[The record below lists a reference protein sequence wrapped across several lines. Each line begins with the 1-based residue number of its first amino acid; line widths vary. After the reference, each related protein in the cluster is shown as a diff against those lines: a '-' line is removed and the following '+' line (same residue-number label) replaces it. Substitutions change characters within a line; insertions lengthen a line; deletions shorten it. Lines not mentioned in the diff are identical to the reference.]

1 MRCSASTPDDVEK
14 MVVVVVVCVLVGVV
28 VVCLYSAVFL
38 CCLTVWQAVCG
49 CGRWNVRL
57 SDGMVVV
64 GVGSTTR
71 GVFHAFSVRQQTP

>member
-38 CCLTVWQAVCG
+38 CCLAVLMFSNVLMFLSLKYYGILVW
-49 CGRWNVRL
+49 
-57 SDGMVVV
+57 
-64 GVGSTTR
+64 
-71 GVFHAFSVRQQTP
+71 